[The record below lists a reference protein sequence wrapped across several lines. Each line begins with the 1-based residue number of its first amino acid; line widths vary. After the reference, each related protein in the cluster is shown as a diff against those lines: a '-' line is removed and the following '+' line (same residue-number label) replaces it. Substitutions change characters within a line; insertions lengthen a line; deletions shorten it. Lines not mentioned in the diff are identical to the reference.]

1 MRKRTKI
8 QMAIVL
14 GCAVMLSLGLTFG
27 KTGSEADA
35 LNWDVVDRGEVR
47 ETIQA
52 SGEIQA
58 RTRVNIGTNV
68 AGEITELLVK
78 DGEYVQA
85 GQLLVRIDPERLRQ
99 QLSQAEALLES
110 ARKDAARLDAARRLA
125 GETYQRTDALFHQ
138 GLVSVEADRQAKI
151 AMESA
156 EFTAQSARANVA
168 QNEANVAAMRDGLTK
183 TEIRS
188 PIVGR
193 VTSLRAEKGEMAI
206 PGTSNLPGAV
216 LMVVS
221 DMTDTCAEIKV
232 NENEVV
238 RLKVG
243 QPAQVSVE
251 PLPDRI
257 FRGTISEIASAA
269 EATGQ
274 DANMYKV
281 KVFLNVTDRDMAL
294 LRPGMSARA
303 VILTADANNA
313 VRVPLQSVLEREGS
327 MEDARKQG
335 LFVPQTR
342 SVVMVANKDG
352 KVDEKTVTLGIADSQ
367 YYEVQRGLAQGD
379 KVITGPLRKLRD
391 LKDKADVTLHHLSDS
406 QEERKQR
413 EQERHAAK

>member
-1 MRKRTKI
+1 MRTRTKI

-14 GCAVMLSLGLTFG
+14 GCVVMLSLGLTFG

-68 AGEITELLVK
+68 AGEITQLLVK

-99 QLSQAEALLES
+99 QLSQAQALLES

-125 GETYQRTDALFHQ
+125 AETYERTGALFHQ

-151 AMESA
+151 GMESA
-156 EFTAQSARANVA
+156 EFTAQSAHANVS

-206 PGTSNLPGAV
+206 PGMSNLPGAV

-243 QPAQVSVE
+243 QPAQVTVE
-251 PLPDRI
+251 PMPDRI

-281 KVFLNVTDRDMAL
+281 KVLLNVTDHDMAL

-303 VILTADANNA
+303 VILTADTKNA
-313 VRVPLQSVLEREGS
+313 VRVPLQAVLEREGS
-327 MEDARKQG
+327 MEEARAKG

-367 YYEVQRGLAQGD
+367 YYEVQSGLSRGD

-391 LKDKADVTLHHLSDS
+391 LKDKADVTLHHLSES
-406 QEERKQR
+406 QTDRKQR
-413 EQERHAAK
+413 GEQEQSAK